1 MSTPR
6 ELLPVELL
14 VRADERI
21 DDHTRRVTIADHE
34 RFRRDLAAQQSAQ
47 QAQPDPIDDELDDGL
62 VTDPL
67 IERIGRGRKQSEA
80 RRVLAILDQ
89 IGRTDG

>member
-6 ELLPVELL
+6 ELLPIELL
-14 VRADERI
+14 VRDDQRI
-21 DDHTRRVTIADHE
+21 DDHTRRVTIDDQQK
-34 RFRRDLAAQQSAQ
+34 FRCELAAQQASQ
-47 QAQPDPIDDELDDGL
+47 QADPIDNELDDGL

-67 IERIGRGRKQSEA
+67 IERVGRGRKQSEA
-80 RRVLAILDQ
+80 RRVLAILDE